1 VLYGSPYG
9 VDLVEVLDFMKVY
22 VRTVS
27 DDEDLN
33 VLVNLVDR
41 RVRRLPQ
48 IPGADRWNNNGHEGS
63 H

>member
-1 VLYGSPYG
+1 
-9 VDLVEVLDFMKVY
+9 MKVY